1 MSYDCNPCN
10 CPEMYYRDKWA
21 WRKALLVLFCRIRTV
36 LDDAI
41 IEEETDVLPVEED
54 EGVGG
59 GGNEPSPQGD

>member
-1 MSYDCNPCN
+1 
-10 CPEMYYRDKWA
+10 MYYRDKWA

-54 EGVGG
+54 EGAGG